1 MSAATWPDRL
11 LSLADWTELPEDGTH
26 RTELVEGVLHVSP
39 RPVVAHQRAIMRLGS
54 QLSAQLPSGLEVL
67 PEVEV
72 VVHEHWPATVRIPDL
87 VVVAADVAGSAAP
100 RCAAEEVLV
109 AVEVVSPGSVGTD
122 RVTKFAEYS
131 AAGIEHY
138 WIVDLDHP
146 ATIAMYQL
154 KNGHYVL
161 VAESATTVRTD
172 DPADLRIDPAALAG

>member
-26 RTELVEGVLHVSP
+26 RTELAEGVLHVRP

-54 QLSAQLPSGLEVL
+54 QLSAQLPSNLEVL

-72 VVHEHWPATVRIPDL
+72 VIHEHWPATVRIPDL
-87 VVVAADVAGSAAP
+87 VVAADVARSAVP
-100 RCAAEEVLV
+100 RCASDQVLV

-138 WIVDLDHP
+138 WIVDLDRP
-146 ATIAMYQL
+146 ATVATYQL

-161 VAESATTVRTD
+161 VAESATTVHTE
-172 DPADLRIDPAALAG
+172 DPAELRIDPAALTG